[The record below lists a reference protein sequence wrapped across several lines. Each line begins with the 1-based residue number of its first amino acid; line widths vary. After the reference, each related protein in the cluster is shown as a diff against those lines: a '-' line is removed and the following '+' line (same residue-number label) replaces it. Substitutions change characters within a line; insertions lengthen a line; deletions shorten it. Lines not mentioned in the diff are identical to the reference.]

1 VTAPLERQFA
11 EIPGVAQMTSSS
23 VLGISSITVQ
33 FDLDRNIDA
42 AAGDIQAAI
51 NAAGGQLP
59 KNLPSPP
66 TYRKVNPADSPIL
79 IFAVH
84 SDSLPITAVDDYA
97 ENILVQNISQIPGVA
112 QVNIGGQQKPAVRI
126 QVDPQ
131 KLAAMGIGLE
141 DLRSAVTNVT
151 TDSPKGSIDGSTRT
165 FTIYD
170 NDQLLSAS
178 PWNDAIIAY
187 VNGAPVRVR
196 DIGRAVEGPER
207 SKLAAWSNG
216 RRAVILAVLKQPGAN
231 VIDTVDRIKAVL
243 PQLQAAIPPAVKVDI
258 VSDRTTTIRASVSDV
273 QFTLMLTIAL
283 VVMVIFLFLRSLSA
297 TIIPSIT
304 VPLALVGTCALM
316 YVAGFSLDNLSLMG
330 LSIAVGF
337 VVDDAIVMLENI
349 QRHVEKGL
357 TPLQAALKGSGEMG
371 FTIVSISLSLV
382 AVFIPLLLMGGIVGR
397 IFREF
402 AVTVTM
408 TIAVS
413 AFVALTLTPVM
424 AARFLREKNDAH
436 HGRLFMASERA
447 FDAMLDA
454 YRRSLDVALRYRRV
468 TLAIFMLT
476 VCLSG
481 YLFYVI
487 PKGFFPIQDTGLII
501 GTSEAA
507 QDISFAA
514 MQSRQ
519 LALGRVV
526 QSDRAVASVAM
537 VAGATGNQT
546 QNNGRMYITLKP
558 IGVRHA
564 SALQV
569 IQRLQPKLAKVEG
582 AALFLQPAQDIRVGG
597 RPSRSLFQY
606 TLQDANLDELNQ
618 WAPKVL
624 AKLKT
629 LPQLTG
635 VATDQQTGGTTLT
648 LTIDR
653 DQAARFS
660 IQPQLIDDTLYDAFG
675 EREVTQYFTQVNSYH
690 VIIEVLPASQN
701 APSTLDHI
709 FIKSPLT
716 GQSVPLSTLVKWT
729 TAPTTF
735 LSINHQGQFPAVTL
749 SFNLANGVALSDA
762 VTAIQRAQSEL
773 GVPPSVAGTFQ
784 GNAQAFQDSLTSEP
798 LLVAAAII
806 VIYLILG
813 MLYESYVH
821 PLTIL
826 STLPSAG
833 VGALLMLMF
842 FGFDFSVIA
851 LIGVILLIGI
861 VKKNGIMMVD
871 FAIAGQRER
880 GLSPH
885 DAIREA
891 CLLRF
896 RPIMMTTMAALLAG
910 VPLMLGHG
918 TGSELRQPLGYSM
931 VGGLILSQALTLYTT
946 PVVFLYLDKFS
957 ELIARLGP
965 RRKIHRQ
972 TGAAPAPAE

>member
-1 VTAPLERQFA
+1 
-11 EIPGVAQMTSSS
+11 MTSSS

-33 FDLDRNIDA
+33 FDLNRDIDA

-66 TYRKVNPADSPIL
+66 SYRKVNPADSPIL

-141 DLRSAVTNVT
+141 DLRATITNLT
-151 TDSPKGSIDGSTRT
+151 TDSPKGSIDGATRT

-170 NDQLLSAS
+170 NDQLLGAV

-187 VNGAPVRVR
+187 KNGAPVRVR
-196 DIGRAVEGPER
+196 DLGRAIDGPER
-207 SKLAAWSNG
+207 SKLAAWSNNQ
-216 RRAVILAVLKQPGAN
+216 RAVILAVLKQPGAN
-231 VIDTVDRIKAVL
+231 VINTVNRIKAVL

-283 VVMVIFLFLRSLSA
+283 VVIVIFLFLRSLSA
-297 TIIPSIT
+297 TVIPSIT

-316 YVAGFSLDNLSLMG
+316 YLAGFSLDNLSLMG

-349 QRHVEKGL
+349 QRHIEEGL
-357 TPLQAALKGSGEMG
+357 GPLQAALKGSGEIG
-371 FTIVSISLSLV
+371 FTILSISLSLV

-402 AVTVTM
+402 AITVTM

-424 AARFLREKNDAH
+424 AARFLREKKDTH
-436 HGRLFMASERA
+436 HGRMYMASERV
-447 FDAMLDA
+447 FDIMLAA
-454 YRRSLDVALRYRRV
+454 YRRSLDVALRYRRI
-468 TLAIFMLT
+468 TLGVFLLT
-476 VCLSG
+476 VSLSG

-487 PKGFFPIQDTGLII
+487 PKGFFPTQDTGLII
-501 GTSEAA
+501 GTSEAS

-514 MQSRQ
+514 MESRQ

-526 QSDRAVASVAM
+526 ETDPAVASVAM
-537 VAGATGNQT
+537 VVGATGNQT
-546 QNNGRMYITLKP
+546 QNNGRMFITLKP
-558 IGVRHA
+558 IGIRHA

-569 IQRLQPKLAKVEG
+569 IERLQPKLAKVEG

-618 WAPKVL
+618 WAPKVF

-635 VATDQQTGGTTLT
+635 VSTDQQTGGTALT

-653 DQAARFS
+653 DQAARFG

-690 VIIEVLPASQN
+690 VIEEVLPELQN
-701 APSTLDHI
+701 APRALQHV
-709 FIKSPLT
+709 FVKSPLT
-716 GQSVPLSTLVKWT
+716 GQEVPLSTLMKWT

-749 SFNLANGVALSDA
+749 SFNLADGVALGQA
-762 VTAIQRAQSEL
+762 VTEIQQAEAQL
-773 GVPPSVAGTFQ
+773 GGPASVSGSFQ
-784 GNAQAFQDSLTSEP
+784 GNAQAFQDSLSSEP

-813 MLYESYVH
+813 VLYESYIH

-833 VGALLMLMF
+833 VGALLMLML

-871 FAIAGQRER
+871 FALAGQRDR
-880 GLSPH
+880 GLSPL

-910 VPLMLGHG
+910 LPLMLGHG

-931 VGGLILSQALTLYTT
+931 VGGLIVSQLLTLYTT
-946 PVVFLYLDKFS
+946 PVVYIYLDKFG
-957 ELIARLGP
+957 EYIGRL
-965 RRKIHRQ
+965 RRGGQFRRHV
-972 TGAAPAPAE
+972 GAAPEPAE